1 MANREGLS
9 GLATIEAGS
18 SPVEEDP
25 LEICDVHHH
34 LGSLSA
40 AEGGDDPG
48 KMDSDYQN
56 RVAMMTENK
65 VDFVA
70 LLASTGYIQAD
81 GIKATMRQNDAIAAY
96 RARDPKRFPIAAGIV

>member
-1 MANREGLS
+1 M
-9 GLATIEAGS
+9 
-18 SPVEEDP
+18 
-25 LEICDVHHH
+25 EICDVHHH

-40 AEGGDDPG
+40 TEGENDPAT
-48 KMDSDYQN
+48 MDRDYQN
-56 RVAMMTENK
+56 RVAMMTDNK

-96 RARDPKRFPIAAGIV
+96 RARDPKRFPIAAGIVEPLHGSASLGELERIKQDLHLDGV